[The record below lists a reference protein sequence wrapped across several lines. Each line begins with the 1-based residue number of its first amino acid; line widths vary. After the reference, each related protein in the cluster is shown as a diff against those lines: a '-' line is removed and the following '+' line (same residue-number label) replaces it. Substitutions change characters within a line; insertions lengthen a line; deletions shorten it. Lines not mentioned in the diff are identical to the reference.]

1 MYLTDRSAPSGAD
14 TEQGR
19 RRGPGPKVA
28 PVVLVLG
35 TVSLITDI
43 SSEMVTAVLPL
54 YLVSTLGF
62 TPLLFGTLDG
72 VYNGAGALV
81 QLTGGHLADR
91 VRNHKLMAGLGYGLS
106 ALCKPLLLIA
116 SSLGALGTVLALDR
130 TGKGLRTAP
139 RDAMISLSTPPEN
152 QGRAFGVHRAM
163 DTTGAMLGPLAAFLI
178 LSVATD
184 GYDAVFG
191 VSACVAALGVIVL
204 VLFVPGREERAR
216 AGGEGARTGG
226 GGVRAGGAGVRAGG
240 VGAASE
246 GGGAAAGG
254 ASVWTDGG
262 GARADGAGGARADGA
277 GGARADGASVPTEGA
292 GARAGGVGVPAGG
305 AGAATDRAGAR
316 AGGAGA
322 ALDGGGVPAGGAGA
336 ATDRAGVRAGGGGVP
351 AGGAGAATD
360 RAGARADR
368 AGAALDGVGVP
379 AGGAGAAP
387 GAASVADGK
396 RPVRVREA
404 LALLRLPRLRALAGC
419 AALLGL
425 TTVSDAFV
433 YLLLQRRAGIG
444 EQWFTLLPLGTA
456 VVFLLLAVPVGALA
470 DRIGRRTVFLTGH
483 MGLLTAYA
491 LLLWA
496 PATPALPFLV
506 LALHGTFYAATDG
519 VLPATLADIVPEQL
533 RASGLAIVGTC
544 QALARFCCSLAF
556 GAAWTV
562 WGDGPA
568 LAGAAIG
575 LLCCAAVAGKL
586 LRPAAR
592 TR

>member
-1 MYLTDRSAPSGAD
+1 MYLTDRSTPAGAD
-14 TEQGR
+14 TEPGR
-19 RRGPGPKVA
+19 RRGPGSKVA

-35 TVSLITDI
+35 AVSLITDI

-54 YLVSTLGF
+54 YLVTTLGF
-62 TPLLFGTLDG
+62 SPLGFGALDG
-72 VYNGAGALV
+72 VYNGVSALV

-91 VRNHKLMAGLGYGLS
+91 VRNHKLIAGLGYGLS
-106 ALCKPLLLIA
+106 ALCKPLLLLV
-116 SSLGALGTVLALDR
+116 SSFGTLGSVLALER

-163 DTTGAMLGPLAAFLI
+163 DTTGAMLGPLAAFFI
-178 LSVATD
+178 LRAAAD

-191 VSACVAALGVIVL
+191 VSACVAALGVLVL
-204 VLFVPGREERAR
+204 VLFVPGRRQGTQTLSTS
-216 AGGEGARTGG
+216 GGRQGAPTLSVPGARQ
-226 GGVRAGGAGVRAGG
+226 GVRPD
-240 VGAASE
+240 E
-246 GGGAAAGG
+246 
-254 ASVWTDGG
+254 
-262 GARADGAGGARADGA
+262 
-277 GGARADGASVPTEGA
+277 
-292 GARAGGVGVPAGG
+292 
-305 AGAATDRAGAR
+305 AGAADTGAHPDV
-316 AGGAGA
+316 AGA
-322 ALDGGGVPAGGAGA
+322 ADADAQPDQ
-336 ATDRAGVRAGGGGVP
+336 TDA
-351 AGGAGAATD
+351 
-360 RAGARADR
+360 
-368 AGAALDGVGVP
+368 
-379 AGGAGAAP
+379 
-387 GAASVADGK
+387 ADGK
-396 RPVRVREA
+396 RPIRVREA
-404 LALLRLPRLRALAGC
+404 LALLRLPRLRALACC

-456 VVFLLLAVPVGALA
+456 VVFLVLAVPVGAVA
-470 DRIGRRTVFLTGH
+470 DRVGRRTVFLTGH
-483 MGLLTAYA
+483 AGLLAGYA

-519 VLPATLADIVPEQL
+519 VLPATLADIVPRHL
-533 RASGLAIVGTC
+533 RATGLAIVGTS

-568 LAGAAIG
+568 LAGSAVG
-575 LLCCAAVAGKL
+575 LLCCAIVAGMV
-586 LRPAAR
+586 LRPDGG

>member
-1 MYLTDRSAPSGAD
+1 MYLTDRSAPAGASTD
-14 TEQGR
+14 QPR
-19 RRGPGPKVA
+19 RRGLRPGVA

-62 TPLLFGTLDG
+62 SPLAFGTLDG
-72 VYNGAGALV
+72 VYNGVSALV

-91 VRNHKLMAGLGYGLS
+91 IRNHKLLAGLGYGLS
-106 ALCKPLLLIA
+106 ALCKPLLLLV
-116 SSLGALGTVLALDR
+116 SSIGALGTVLALDR

-139 RDAMISLSTPPEN
+139 RDAMISLSTPSGK

-178 LSVATD
+178 LSAAAD

-191 VSACVAALGVIVL
+191 VSACVAVLGVVVL
-204 VLFVPGREERAR
+204 VLFVPGRRQGGTDRPAPGERQA
-216 AGGEGARTGG
+216 AGT
-226 GGVRAGGAGVRAGG
+226 
-240 VGAASE
+240 
-246 GGGAAAGG
+246 AAAD
-254 ASVWTDGG
+254 A
-262 GARADGAGGARADGA
+262 AGR
-277 GGARADGASVPTEGA
+277 P
-292 GARAGGVGVPAGG
+292 
-305 AGAATDRAGAR
+305 
-316 AGGAGA
+316 
-322 ALDGGGVPAGGAGA
+322 
-336 ATDRAGVRAGGGGVP
+336 
-351 AGGAGAATD
+351 
-360 RAGARADR
+360 
-368 AGAALDGVGVP
+368 
-379 AGGAGAAP
+379 
-387 GAASVADGK
+387 
-396 RPVRVREA
+396 PVRVREA

-470 DRIGRRTVFLTGH
+470 DRVGQHTVFLAGH
-483 MGLLTAYA
+483 AALLTGYA

-496 PATPALPFLV
+496 PDTPALPFLV
-506 LALHGTFYAATDG
+506 LALHGVFYAATDG
-519 VLPATLADIVPEQL
+519 VLPAALADVVPEQL
-533 RASGLAIVGTC
+533 RASGLAIVGTS

-568 LAGAAIG
+568 LAASALG
-575 LLCCAAVAGKL
+575 LLCCAAVATRV
-586 LRPAAR
+586 LRPRGSDA
-592 TR
+592 

>member
-1 MYLTDRSAPSGAD
+1 MYLTDRSTPAKQDA
-14 TEQGR
+14 EQRR
-19 RRGPGPKVA
+19 RRGTGPKVA

-35 TVSLITDI
+35 TVSLITDV

-62 TPLLFGTLDG
+62 SPLGFGTLDG
-72 VYNGAGALV
+72 VYNGVSALV

-91 VRNHKLMAGLGYGLS
+91 VRNHKLLAGLGYGLS
-106 ALCKPLLLIA
+106 ALCKPLLLLA
-116 SSLGALGTVLALDR
+116 SSVGALGTVLALER

-139 RDAMISLSTPPEN
+139 RDAMISLSTPADR

-178 LSVATD
+178 LRAAVD

-191 VSACVAALGVIVL
+191 VSACVAVLGVLVL
-204 VLFVPGREERAR
+204 VLFVPGR
-216 AGGEGARTGG
+216 GQGAQ
-226 GGVRAGGAGVRAGG
+226 
-240 VGAASE
+240 AASKE
-246 GGGAAAGG
+246 TPGGK
-254 ASVWTDGG
+254 
-262 GARADGAGGARADGA
+262 
-277 GGARADGASVPTEGA
+277 P
-292 GARAGGVGVPAGG
+292 
-305 AGAATDRAGAR
+305 
-316 AGGAGA
+316 
-322 ALDGGGVPAGGAGA
+322 
-336 ATDRAGVRAGGGGVP
+336 
-351 AGGAGAATD
+351 
-360 RAGARADR
+360 
-368 AGAALDGVGVP
+368 
-379 AGGAGAAP
+379 
-387 GAASVADGK
+387 
-396 RPVRVREA
+396 PVRLREA

-433 YLLLQRRAGIG
+433 YLLLQRRAGIA
-444 EQWFTLLPLGTA
+444 EQWFPLLPLGTA
-456 VVFLLLAVPVGALA
+456 AVFLLLAVPVGTLA
-470 DRIGRRTVFLTGH
+470 DRVGRRTVFLGGH
-483 MGLLTAYA
+483 AALLTAYA

-519 VLPATLADIVPEQL
+519 VLPAALAGIVPEQL
-533 RASGLAIVGTC
+533 RASGLAIVGTS

-568 LAGAAIG
+568 LAGSAVG
-575 LLCCAAVAGKL
+575 LLCCAAVAGL
-586 LRPAAR
+586 VLRPTGA